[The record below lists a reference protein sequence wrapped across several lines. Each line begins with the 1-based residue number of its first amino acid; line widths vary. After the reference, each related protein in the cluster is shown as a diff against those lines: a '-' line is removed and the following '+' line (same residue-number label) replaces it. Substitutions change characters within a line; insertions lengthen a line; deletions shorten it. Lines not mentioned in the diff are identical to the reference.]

1 MALLTTKSAFCV
13 SRIGGRG
20 ARRSCVAAVGVIRF
34 REIGNIDA
42 GRSVAGNG
50 DIDEGPIL
58 VGVTALERGQFAVE
72 PALCW
77 ESHHPIGRRVRPLAI
92 DIEGELRAIAAVVES
107 QGLSGDYGWPVRISI
122 DHRPSP
128 IDGVPCQVLLVS
140 GNRLESGPPRK
151 NPCARLQGAATISYF

>member
-1 MALLTTKSAFCV
+1 MGLPGMALLTTKSAFCV

-92 DIEGELRAIAAVVES
+92 DIEG
-107 QGLSGDYGWPVRISI
+107 
-122 DHRPSP
+122 
-128 IDGVPCQVLLVS
+128 VPCQVLLVS